1 MTLIRSLL
9 FNFLFILMTT
19 AMGAFGIP
27 LLLIRQKWVNAYGR
41 LWGKISLN
49 MLKHIVGLEYEVRG
63 NIPTQASIIA
73 AKHQSAWETIA
84 FAVILDQPTFIMKR
98 SLLFLPPLGPFLWRA
113 GMIAI
118 DRASGA
124 SAIRRMLT
132 QTRLALKNSRSV
144 IIFPEGTRK
153 APGAAP
159 AYLPGV
165 AAMYRGLEHSIIPV
179 ALNSGVFWGRNSFS
193 KNRGNVVIEFLPPI
207 EHGLD
212 RRTFMRRLE
221 HQIETATHRLIDEAK
236 K

>member
-1 MTLIRSLL
+1 MTV
-9 FNFLFILMTT
+9 
-19 AMGAFGIP
+19 AMGAFGLP
-27 LLLIRQKWVNAYGR
+27 LLLIREKWVNAYGR
-41 LWGKISLN
+41 LWGKISLR
-49 MLKHIVGLEYEVRG
+49 MLKDIVGLECEVRG
-63 NIPTQASIIA
+63 KIPTQATIIA

-84 FAVILDQPTFIMKR
+84 FAVILDKPTFIMKR

-118 DRASGA
+118 DRTSGA

-132 QTRLALKNSRSV
+132 KTQLALQNSRSV

-165 AAMYRGLEHSIIPV
+165 AAMYRGLEHSVIPV

-193 KNRGNVVIEFLPPI
+193 KKRGTIIIEFLPPI
-207 EHGLD
+207 KHGLD

-221 HQIETATHRLIDEAK
+221 HQIEAATHRLIDEAK

>member
-1 MTLIRSLL
+1 MTV
-9 FNFLFILMTT
+9 
-19 AMGAFGIP
+19 AMGVFGLP
-27 LLLIRQKWVNAYGR
+27 LLLIREKWVNAYGR
-41 LWGKISLN
+41 LWGKISLR
-49 MLKHIVGLEYEVRG
+49 MLKDIVGLEFEVRG
-63 NIPTQASIIA
+63 KIPTQATIIA
-73 AKHQSAWETIA
+73 AKHQSALETIA
-84 FAVILDQPTFIMKR
+84 FAVILDKPTFIMKR

-118 DRASGA
+118 DRTSGA

-132 QTRLALKNSRSV
+132 KTQLALQNSRSV

-165 AAMYRGLEHSIIPV
+165 AAMYRGLEHSVIPV

-193 KNRGNVVIEFLPPI
+193 KKRGTIIIEFLPPI

-221 HQIETATHRLIDEAK
+221 HQIEAATHRLIDEAK

>member
-1 MTLIRSLL
+1 MTLIRSIL
-9 FNFLFILMTT
+9 FNFLFILMTV
-19 AMGAFGIP
+19 AMGAFGLP
-27 LLLIRQKWVNAYGR
+27 LLLIREKWVNAYGR
-41 LWGKISLN
+41 LWGKISLR
-49 MLKHIVGLEYEVRG
+49 MLKDIVGLECEVRG
-63 NIPTQASIIA
+63 KIPTQATIIA

-84 FAVILDQPTFIMKR
+84 FAVILDKPTFIMKR

-118 DRASGA
+118 DRTSGA

-132 QTRLALKNSRSV
+132 KTQLALQNSRSV

-165 AAMYRGLEHSIIPV
+165 AAMYRGLEHSVIPV

-193 KNRGNVVIEFLPPI
+193 KKRGTIIIEFLPPI

-221 HQIETATHRLIDEAK
+221 YQIEAATHRLIDEAK

>member
-1 MTLIRSLL
+1 MTV
-9 FNFLFILMTT
+9 
-19 AMGAFGIP
+19 AMGAFGLP
-27 LLLIRQKWVNAYGR
+27 LLLIREKWVNAYGR
-41 LWGKISLN
+41 LWGKISLR
-49 MLKHIVGLEYEVRG
+49 MLKDIVGLECEVRG
-63 NIPTQASIIA
+63 KIPTQATIIA

-84 FAVILDQPTFIMKR
+84 FAVILDKPTFIMKR

-118 DRASGA
+118 DRTSGA

-132 QTRLALKNSRSV
+132 KTQLALQNSRSV

-165 AAMYRGLEHSIIPV
+165 AAMYRGLEHSVIPV

-193 KNRGNVVIEFLPPI
+193 KKRGTVVIEFLPPI
-207 EHGLD
+207 EDGLD